1 METQTLNYNDRN
13 YGNGPSQSNSNK
25 RESSNQSRDHAED
38 SARQGLNID
47 HGFIQEIEAYQGL
60 MLDFETEYA
69 DFLSSE
75 LPKCPT
81 TNTPQ
86 DCEFEPSVETNRGR
100 RSSNGGGSRRSSSVT
115 NSRSSF
121 DGTNGS
127 NGGIRYNFDGTIS
140 CCDISYDLL
149 VCIMISI
156 LTHWHKYNLIL
167 LSKQVSSNELFFK
180 NA

>member
-25 RESSNQSRDHAED
+25 RETRNQSGDHAEN
-38 SARQGLNID
+38 SGRQGLNID

-60 MLDFETEYA
+60 MLDFETEFA
-69 DFLSSE
+69 GFLSSD

-81 TNTPQ
+81 EDTSQ
-86 DCEFEPSVETNRGR
+86 DCQFEPSVETNRGR
-100 RSSNGGGSRRSSSVT
+100 RSSNGRGSRRSSSAT

-121 DGTNGS
+121 DGANGS

-140 CCDISYDLL
+140 CCDLSYDLL
-149 VCIMISI
+149 VSINIGNSSHCHIYHIIS
-156 LTHWHKYNLIL
+156 LII
-167 LSKQVSSNELFFK
+167 
-180 NA
+180 

>member
-13 YGNGPSQSNSNK
+13 YGNGPSQSNSHK
-25 RESSNQSRDHAED
+25 RENRNQSGDHSEN
-38 SARQGLNID
+38 SGRQGLNID

-81 TNTPQ
+81 ENTPQ
-86 DCEFEPSVETNRGR
+86 DFELEPSVETNRGR

-127 NGGIRYNFDGTIS
+127 NGAIRYNFDGTIS

-149 VCIMISI
+149 VRIIMSNPSHWLMYH
-156 LTHWHKYNLIL
+156 LTL
-167 LSKQVSSNELFFK
+167 LNI
-180 NA
+180 